1 MTNKEA
7 IEILSAYYEMDDDR
21 QNVALDMA
29 ISALQAQEVKQEVK
43 QEAKKSG
50 CTYKPDCPWYDG
62 SKCNSPNDHGYHE
75 CDYDRGIFPESY
87 EELSNNSPKLDK
99 ENGDLQPTCNLLA
112 TDTISRQAAI
122 SELME
127 WVEKEEKKSWST
139 FKGLFHWTGV
149 KAMLEC
155 LPSAQPEIVR
165 CKDCKHVFRYRSEE
179 SAKKFGQIYE
189 CRRGVLNLPKLNDF
203 CSKAERRNDEGK
215 T

>member
-1 MTNKEA
+1 MTDKEA

-29 ISALQAQEVKQEVK
+29 ISALQAQDV
-43 QEAKKSG
+43 
-50 CTYKPDCPWYDG
+50 PDT
-62 SKCNSPNDHGYHE
+62 NV
-75 CDYDRGIFPESY
+75 
-87 EELSNNSPKLDK
+87 
-99 ENGDLQPTCNLLA
+99 GDM
-112 TDTISRQAAI
+112 ISRQAAI

-127 WVEKEEKKSWST
+127 WVDEHKDNS
-139 FKGLFHWTGV
+139 FGGCLFHWTGI